1 VTFTP
6 FAVVGAIFALTG
18 LDYLGYG
25 LPPPT
30 PSWGELIDQALLAE
44 NRAKLWL
51 TIAPFTAITVTLV
64 LVVFIG
70 ESVREAFDP
79 KQYAKYE

>member
-6 FAVVGAIFALTG
+6 FVMVGAIFSLTA

-25 LPPPT
+25 LRPPT
-30 PSWGELIDQALLAE
+30 PSWGELIDQGLASA
-44 NRAKLWL
+44 NRDKVWL
-51 TIAPFTAITVTLV
+51 SISPFAAISLTLTLV
-64 LVVFIG
+64 TFIG

-79 KQYAKYE
+79 KQYSRYR